1 MRCRNGCMKI
11 LNYAARALAAGVL
24 LASVSIAP
32 ALAVTNTGGHAAAPY
47 VAAFAPVFGVNG
59 FPHTGVM
66 DIAVHDGEISG
77 TYSGTSVGPDYL
89 NDRIV
94 PVSGTISP
102 NDGYVQLFIGGA
114 LTLRG
119 TMANDGTISGTA
131 TYRGRLYEF
140 VAQPG
145 TAGSRL

>member
-1 MRCRNGCMKI
+1 MKI

-24 LASVSIAP
+24 LATASFAP
-32 ALAVTNTGGHAAAPY
+32 ALAVTNTGGQAATPY
-47 VAAFAPVFGVNG
+47 VAAFAPVFGING

-66 DIAVHDGEISG
+66 EISINDGAISG

-102 NDGYVQLFIGGA
+102 SDGYVQLFIGGA

-119 TMANDGTISGTA
+119 SMANDGTISGTA

-145 TAGSRL
+145 TAGSRV

>member
-1 MRCRNGCMKI
+1 MKI

-32 ALAVTNTGGHAAAPY
+32 ALAVTNTGSQAATPY
-47 VAAFAPVFGVNG
+47 VAAFAPVFGING

-66 DIAVHDGEISG
+66 EIAVNGGAISG
-77 TYSGTSVGPDYL
+77 TYSGTSVRPDYL

-94 PVSGTISP
+94 AVSGTISP
-102 NDGYVQLFIGGA
+102 SDGYVQLFIGDT

-140 VAQPG
+140 VAHPG
-145 TAGSRL
+145 TADSRG